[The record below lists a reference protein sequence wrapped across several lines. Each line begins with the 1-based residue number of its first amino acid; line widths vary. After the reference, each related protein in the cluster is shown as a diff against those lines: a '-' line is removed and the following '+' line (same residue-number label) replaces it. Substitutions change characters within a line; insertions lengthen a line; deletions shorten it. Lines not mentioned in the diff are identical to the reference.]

1 MKFLLAIPTTALCL
15 IALVACSDRA
25 DREAAVKA
33 AVADAQHAKVAIE
46 YSPMKHFPGGITCG
60 SYGTVDKWG
69 KETSS
74 QDYIVRNGLA
84 DIRPREEDLQIFCSE
99 QPAAEVRAR
108 LGIDWNAPAVQR
120 IYQDLTTLQTALDAY
135 VKDNFNQP
143 TPRQGLAQLVSAGDA
158 PPRPNHYREG
168 GYLEQLPQDPWGR
181 DYIYRASTFGGVAGN
196 AEILSLGA
204 DGEEGGSGEDSD
216 ISNYHLKYLDH
227 LASL

>member
-1 MKFLLAIPTTALCL
+1 
-15 IALVACSDRA
+15 LVGCSDRA
-25 DREAAVKA
+25 DREAAVQK
-33 AVADAQHAKVAIE
+33 AVAEAQYARVE
-46 YSPMKHFPGGITCG
+46 VEFSPMNHFPGDITCG

-84 DIRPREEDLQIFCSE
+84 NIRPRSEDRQIFCSE
-99 QPAAEVRAR
+99 QPAVELQAV
-108 LGIDWNAPAVQR
+108 LGIKWDAPAVQR
-120 IYQDLTTLQTALDAY
+120 IYRDLTTLQKALNDY
-135 VKDNFNQP
+135 VTDNFSQP
-143 TPRQGLAQLVSAGDA
+143 TQRQGLAQLVSAGDA

-196 AEILSLGA
+196 AEILTLGA